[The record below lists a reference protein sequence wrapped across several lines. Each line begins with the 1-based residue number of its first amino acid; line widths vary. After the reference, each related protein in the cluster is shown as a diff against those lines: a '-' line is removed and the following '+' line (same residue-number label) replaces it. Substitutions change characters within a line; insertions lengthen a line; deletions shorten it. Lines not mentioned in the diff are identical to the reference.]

1 MSNIVELFQKLEA
14 KNEGALIA
22 YVMGGDPEPKYTP
35 KIAEALIK
43 GGIDILELGIPFSD
57 PIADGPTI
65 QAASVR
71 ALRAGTTPTI
81 VLEIAKEIKKNHSI
95 PVAVMTY

>member
-43 GGIDILELGIPFSD
+43 GGIDILELGIPF
-57 PIADGPTI
+57 
-65 QAASVR
+65 
-71 ALRAGTTPTI
+71 L
-81 VLEIAKEIKKNHSI
+81 
-95 PVAVMTY
+95 